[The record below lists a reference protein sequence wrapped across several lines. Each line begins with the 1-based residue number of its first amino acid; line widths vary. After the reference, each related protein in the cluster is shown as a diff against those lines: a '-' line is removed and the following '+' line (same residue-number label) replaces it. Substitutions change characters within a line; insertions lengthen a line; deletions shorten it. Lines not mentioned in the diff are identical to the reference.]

1 MTEEKQVQVDELTE
15 LKKRADLMGIEYHPK
30 ISVKNLKARIA
41 ARLEDRAY
49 EEVPD
54 DDDVIEATANAG
66 KRELKFKPE
75 TKAEFN
81 ERMRKE
87 AQRLVRVRITCMNPN
102 KKDWDG
108 EVFTVSNSVV
118 GTLRKYVPFNA
129 EDGWHIPA
137 MMLDYLRDKQFV
149 SHYVERKNGQEIN
162 RHKLVKEFAI
172 EVLDPLTEEELKAL
186 AQRQAMARGNAE

>member
-1 MTEEKQVQVDELTE
+1 MTEELEVKVDELTE

-30 ISVKNLKARIA
+30 ISVEKLRARIKA
-41 ARLEDRAY
+41 QLSDEAY
-49 EEVPD
+49 VDVPD
-54 DDDVIEATANAG
+54 DDEVIAATSA

-75 TKAEFN
+75 TQAEIA
-81 ERMRKE
+81 ERLRKE

-108 EVFTVSNSVV
+108 EIFTVSNSVV

-129 EDGWHIPA
+129 EDGWHIPS
-137 MMLDYLRDKQFV
+137 MMLDFLRDKQFV
-149 SHYVERKNGQEIN
+149 QHYVEKKNGQEIN

-172 EVLDPLTEEELKAL
+172 EVLEPLTQEELKEL
-186 AQRQAMARGNAE
+186 AQRQAMARSVD

>member
-1 MTEEKQVQVDELTE
+1 MTEELEVKVDELTE

-30 ISVKNLKARIA
+30 ISVEKLRARIKA
-41 ARLEDRAY
+41 QLEDEAY
-49 EEVPD
+49 VDVPD
-54 DDDVIEATANAG
+54 DDEVIAATSA

-75 TKAEFN
+75 TQAEIAD
-81 ERMRKE
+81 RLRKE

-108 EVFTVSNSVV
+108 EIFTVSNSVV

-129 EDGWHIPA
+129 EDGWHIPS
-137 MMLDYLRDKQFV
+137 MMLDFLRDKQFV
-149 SHYVERKNGQEIN
+149 QHYVEKKNGQEIN

-172 EVLDPLTEEELKAL
+172 EVLEPLTQEELKEL
-186 AQRQAMARGNAE
+186 AQRQAMARSVD